1 MIIIT
6 EIALLIIILL
16 RDKESTVKICSYI
29 TGGKLVG
36 RLSFYYDYS
45 SFHQSFINE
54 TRRLGST
61 DLKLNYIPRVVY
73 IHRNRERGSVI
84 PRDDDKIKLK

>member
-16 RDKESTVKICSYI
+16 RDKQSTVKICSYI
-29 TGGKLVG
+29 AGGKLVDP
-36 RLSFYYDYS
+36 LSFYYGSS
-45 SFHQSFINE
+45 SFYCQSFINE

-61 DLKLNYIPRVVY
+61 DLKFYYIPRVVY
-73 IHRNRERGSVI
+73 IHRNRVSGCHSARWQN
-84 PRDDDKIKLK
+84 